1 MEALMFGPW
10 SFRRF
15 HHDPESCF
23 AGGGRGRHHRHR
35 GGHHGHGG
43 DGPGPG
49 GGDNPW
55 GGNPFGGNPW
65 SFFFRGRKTRRGD
78 VRAAILALLS
88 EQPRNG
94 YQIMQEL
101 EQRSGGVWRPSPGS
115 VYPALQLLQDEDLV
129 KAEESGGGRVFQLT
143 EHGRAYVKE
152 HAEDVAAPWEAA
164 RAAAGEDLPELL
176 GLAHQ
181 VGVAAAQ
188 VAHAGTPAHVAEARK
203 VLQDARRALYRILA
217 EDAPEHGR

>member
-1 MEALMFGPW
+1 MFGPW
-10 SFRRF
+10 SLRRF
-15 HHDPESCF
+15 HDPEACF
-23 AGGGRGRHHRHR
+23 AGGGRGRHHRHH
-35 GGHHGHGG
+35 GGHGHGGGG

-49 GGDNPW
+49 GGGNPF

-65 SFFFRGRKTRRGD
+65 SFFFRARRTRRGD

-115 VYPALQLLQDEDLV
+115 VYPALQLLQDEGLV
-129 KAEESGGGRVFQLT
+129 KAEEIAGGRVFQLT
-143 EHGRAYVKE
+143 EQGRAYVKD
-152 HAEDVAAPWEAA
+152 HAEDVAAPWETA

-188 VAHAGTPAHVAEARK
+188 VAHAGTAANVDEARK

-217 EDAPEHGR
+217 EEAPERDR